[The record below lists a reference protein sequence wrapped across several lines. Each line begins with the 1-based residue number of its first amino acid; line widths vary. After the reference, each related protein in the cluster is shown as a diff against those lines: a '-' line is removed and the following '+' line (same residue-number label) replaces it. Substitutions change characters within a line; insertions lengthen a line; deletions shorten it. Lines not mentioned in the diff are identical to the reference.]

1 MLKHTHTPGTSNE
14 IPLAFLYL
22 CPFLSFPF
30 PPDFCQALY
39 ENLLVE
45 LPLAPFFLRKL
56 TTPNKGWV
64 DTHHLATLQ
73 PDIYRGLLHLKQYSR
88 EDLENVDQTF
98 SVLSYEYGKA
108 TTVDLKPN
116 GRNILVTRDN
126 LVQYVHLLAHYY
138 LNVQIEKQFRAFR
151 AGLEKV
157 IPLQWLTIFNE
168 MELQVLISG
177 AQVPVDVDD
186 LRANTVYSGMS

>member
-1 MLKHTHTPGTSNE
+1 MFCHL
-14 IPLAFLYL
+14 
-22 CPFLSFPF
+22 
-30 PPDFCQALY
+30 CQALY

-73 PDIYRGLLHLKQYSR
+73 PDIYRNLLWLKQCSE
-88 EDLENVDQTF
+88 EDIEN
-98 SVLSYEYGKA
+98 SVLTFAVMSNEYGKVKV
-108 TTVDLKPN
+108 VDLKPN
-116 GRNILVTRDN
+116 GRSILVTRDN
-126 LVQYVHLLAHYY
+126 VVQYIHHLAHYY
-138 LNVQIEKQFRAFR
+138 LNVQIEKQFCAFR
-151 AGLEKV
+151 RGVEKV

-186 LRANTVYSGMS
+186 LRANTVYSGTTS